1 MQYTILPLTQDERQ
15 CFTLTVS
22 LNGVSFYARVEV
34 RYLPAPD
41 CWVLSIWDQSTGD
54 LLVNMIPLI
63 CSYEQ
68 INDLLAPFGF
78 LRSGQGLGSLF
89 VLRNVDHPST
99 SDPAGRNLSEFQIL
113 WGDRYE

>member
-68 INDLLAPFGF
+68 INDLLRPFSY
-78 LRSGQGLGSLF
+78 LRASQGLGSLF

-99 SDPAGRNLSEFQIL
+99 PDPAGGNLSEFQVL
-113 WGDRYE
+113 WGDWYE